1 MSVKKEISNDII
13 DSLSQQKRPLCEI
26 SRKEQNLSFRYEILD
41 DSLLNIMMKRA

>member
-1 MSVKKEISNDII
+1 MSIKRDVSNDII

-26 SRKEQNLSFRYEILD
+26 SQKEQDLSFRYEILD